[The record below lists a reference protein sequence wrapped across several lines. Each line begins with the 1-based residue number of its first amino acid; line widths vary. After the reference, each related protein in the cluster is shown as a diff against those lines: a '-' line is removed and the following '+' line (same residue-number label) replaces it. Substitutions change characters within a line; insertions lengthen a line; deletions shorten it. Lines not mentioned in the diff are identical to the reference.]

1 MAVIMI
7 VTLTVSLSA
16 YALTTQEKINQKEEE
31 KKQTQ
36 ENLAQT
42 QENIDGMQQ
51 QQNSLKGELN
61 NLNNQLEQAAAALN
75 LPAWDADVT

>member
-16 YALTTQEKINQKEEE
+16 YALTTQEKINQKEQE

-36 ENLAQT
+36 
-42 QENIDGMQQ
+42 
-51 QQNSLKGELN
+51 QNSKN
-61 NLNNQLEQAAAALN
+61 NKRNAGSNAGAA
-75 LPAWDADVT
+75 DRHIKK